1 MNKTVN
7 VLLSSFVVFSLVAC
21 GGGKESEMG
30 GPLPPSSK
38 TYEIVEAKAPE
49 GGYCIY
55 LDASGSVPGYFKDG
69 LADYIKIV
77 SGLEG
82 GNDRSKVYFWGEDNR
97 EITNL
102 NSTITD
108 SSYNGKASLFQDI
121 FKVMA
126 NKAKADKSL
135 TFLVTDG
142 IVSNAHPVTQKRTG
156 YTIADLPLLPAKI
169 KKALGD
175 SMAVA
180 IFRCEIPFNG
190 IYYNIDNKKINIK
203 GNRPIFVFAIGYPD
217 AVADLRNSVMSKKKE
232 MENFT
237 SMKKLEQLYMG
248 IYKEVKNKHPF
259 RDTEGNRFSTD
270 TANVVSL
277 EAGVTDFEIA
287 VDIPQWI
294 ADMGAD
300 PKKNGVITIVS
311 TNDGS
316 SIDVDKYYDD
326 GVMKFQTK
334 EDTVFNLGN
343 YSVNYCINYQA
354 SAVWDKYNCSDDRAI
369 ASESDTLYDKT
380 FGLKEILR
388 GFELATQQPDTLFKT
403 SFDFQVNQ

>member
-7 VLLSSFVVFSLVAC
+7 ALLSSFIVFSLVAC
-21 GGGKESEMG
+21 GGDKEMG

-55 LDASGSVPGYFKDG
+55 LDASGSMPGYFKDG

-82 GNDRSKVYFWGEDNR
+82 GNDRSKVYFWGEDNS

-102 NSTITD
+102 NSTIT
-108 SSYNGKASLFQDI
+108 NGNYKGSASLFQDI
-121 FKVMA
+121 FKVMTD
-126 NKAKADKSL
+126 KAKVGKAL

-142 IVSNAHPVTQKRTG
+142 VVSNANSVTKKRTG

-169 KKALGD
+169 KNAIGD

-190 IYYNIDNKKINIK
+190 IYYNIDNKEIKIK
-203 GNRPIFVFAIGYPD
+203 TDHRPIFVFAIGYPE

-237 SMKKLEQLYMG
+237 SMEKLEQLYMG

-287 VDIPQWI
+287 VDVPQWI
-294 ADMGAD
+294 ADMGVD
-300 PKKNGVITIVS
+300 PKEDGIITIVN
-311 TNDGS
+311 TKDGS
-316 SIDVDKYYDD
+316 VINVDKYYDD

-334 EDTVFNLGN
+334 EDTGFNLGD
-343 YSVNYCINYQA
+343 YSVNYSINYRV
-354 SAVWDKYNCSDDRAI
+354 SAVWDKYNCRDDRSI
-369 ASESDTLYDKT
+369 TSESDTLYDKT
-380 FGLKEILR
+380 FGFKEILQ
-388 GFELATQQPDTLFKT
+388 GFELATQQPDTLFKA
-403 SFDFQVNQ
+403 SFDFKVN